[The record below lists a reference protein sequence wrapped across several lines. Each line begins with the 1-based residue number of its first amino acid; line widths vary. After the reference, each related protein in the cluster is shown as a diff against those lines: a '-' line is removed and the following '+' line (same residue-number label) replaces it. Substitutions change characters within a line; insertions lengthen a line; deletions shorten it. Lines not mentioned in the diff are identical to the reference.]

1 MKNIK
6 LEISYDG
13 SKFFGFQIQPDVRT
27 VQRELEYA
35 IKKVTGEEITVI
47 SVGRTDTGVHA
58 KCHVSNFLTNNDMPA
73 ISYKHKLKKYLSDD
87 IIVQNS
93 TEVDLNFNAR
103 YDAISKTYRYV
114 IYNDKTFYPYFND
127 YRLHIKHKL
136 DLDKM
141 IEASKL
147 LLGEHDFSAFMKLGQ
162 DKSPF
167 RKIDNIE
174 IYKVDKEIFLEFTA
188 KSFLHNQI
196 RIMVGLLIDIGRG
209 FRPVEYVNEIFEK
222 KIKRAAKTYG
232 PQGLYLIDVKY

>member
-13 SKFFGFQIQPDVRT
+13 SKFYGFQIQPDVRT
-27 VQRELEYA
+27 VQGELEKA
-35 IKKVTGEEITVI
+35 IKKVTGEDITII

-58 KCHVSNFLTNNDMPA
+58 KLHVSNFITKNDIPA

-93 TEVDLNFNAR
+93 KEVSLDFNSR
-103 YDAISKTYRYV
+103 YDAISKTYRYI
-114 IYNDKTFYPYFND
+114 IYNDKTFYPYYND
-127 YRLHIKHKL
+127 YKLHIKHKL
-136 DLDKM
+136 DIDKM
-141 IEASKL
+141 KSASEL

-162 DKSPF
+162 DKNPV
-167 RKIDNIE
+167 RRVEDIK
-174 IYKVDKEIFLEFTA
+174 IYKIDKEIFLEFTA

-209 FRPVEYVNEIFEK
+209 FREVEYVNEIFDNK
-222 KIKRAAKTYG
+222 VKRAAKTYG

>member
-27 VQRELEYA
+27 VQGELEEA
-35 IKKVTGEEITVI
+35 IKKVTGEDITII
-47 SVGRTDTGVHA
+47 SAGRTDTGVHA
-58 KCHVSNFLTNNDMPA
+58 TSHVSNFITKNDMPA
-73 ISYKHKLKKYLSDD
+73 ISYKYKLRLFLSDD

-93 TEVDLNFNAR
+93 TEVDLDFNAR
-103 YDAISKTYRYV
+103 YDAKSKTYRYI
-114 IYNDKTFYPYFND
+114 IYNDRKFYPYFID
-127 YRLHIKHKL
+127 YKLHIKHKL
-136 DLDKM
+136 DIDKM
-141 IEASKL
+141 MEASKL
-147 LLGEHDFSAFMKLGQ
+147 LIGRHDFSAFMKLGQ
-162 DKSPF
+162 DKNPV
-167 RKIDNIE
+167 RKIDKID
-174 IYKVDKEIFLEFTA
+174 IYKVDKEIYLEFTA

-209 FRPVEYVNEIFEK
+209 FREVNYVNEIFEK